1 MSSLFQPPVKTD
13 PTTHPAL
20 LANTESKSDFRET
33 LVPSLLKHTELPLA
47 VLEYR
52 LSPDSQHPAHL
63 DDVQAGLSLLS
74 SADDAL
80 LPGEQGTPAWNRSR
94 LVLLGHSVGAFM
106 CLQLLLGPP
115 PSGSKASALDPRIQ
129 SRIEAAFLID
139 GIYDLPS
146 LLEEYP
152 SYRSFVQEAFGED
165 AKGAYEVESPARW
178 PVRSSVLSRTEMHV
192 LHSRQDEL
200 LSLAQPHYL
209 LHRLGLA
216 RTAALAAAAAAG
228 GSESDL
234 PPLRPL
240 KVDFEAL
247 TGTHDEVVH
256 AKSEALA
263 RYVAAAVRR

>member
-33 LVPSLLKHTELPLA
+33 LVPSLLRHTELPLA

-115 PSGSKASALDPRIQ
+115 PSGSKASALDRRIQ

-178 PVRSSVLSRTEMHV
+178 PVRSSVLSQTEMHV

-209 LHRLGLA
+209 LHRLELA
-216 RTAALAAAAAAG
+216 RTAALAAAAT
-228 GSESDL
+228 EPDL

-256 AKSEALA
+256 ANSEALA